1 MPRVIL
7 LLVIVFTLVVLV
19 RRAQQQ
25 PPHKRRAAYLQII
38 VGSALIGVVILTL
51 MGKMHWVGAA
61 LTGLL
66 VAARQ
71 LLPVLVRLLPA
82 LGGLRASG
90 ARSSSKQSE
99 VASRIIK
106 MTLDHDSGDL
116 SGVVLESTFK
126 GWLLSELNRQQLDE
140 LLSYCQHED
149 TDSAQLLASYLE
161 QRFPE
166 DAQDREETNRGGE
179 NGASPSSRAEA
190 LAVLGL
196 QDDATEEDI
205 IAAHRALIQKC
216 HPDRGGNDY
225 LAAKINQAKDQL
237 LG

>member
-1 MPRVIL
+1 VPRVIL
-7 LLVIVFTLVVLV
+7 LLVIAVTLVVLV

-38 VGSALIGVVILTL
+38 VGSAVIGVIILTL

-66 VAARQ
+66 VATRQ

-106 MTLDHDSGDL
+106 MTLDHDSGEL

-126 GWLLSELNRQQLDE
+126 GWLLNELNRQQLDE
-140 LLSYCQHED
+140 LMSYCQHED

-166 DAQDREETNRGGE
+166 DAQHSEEADRGGE
-179 NGASPSSRAEA
+179 NGPAPSSRTEA

>member
-7 LLVIVFTLVVLV
+7 LLVIAVTLVVLV

-38 VGSALIGVVILTL
+38 VGSAVIGVIILTL

-66 VAARQ
+66 VATRQ

-106 MTLDHDSGDL
+106 MTLDHDSGEL

-126 GWLLSELNRQQLDE
+126 GWLLNELNRQQLDE
-140 LLSYCQHED
+140 LMSYCQHED
-149 TDSAQLLASYLE
+149 TDSAKLLASYLE

-166 DAQDREETNRGGE
+166 DAQNSEEADRGGE
-179 NGASPSSRAEA
+179 NGPAPSSRTEA

>member
-166 DAQDREETNRGGE
+166 DAQDREETDRGGE

>member
-1 MPRVIL
+1 VPRVIL

-38 VGSALIGVVILTL
+38 VGSAVIGVVILTL

-66 VAARQ
+66 VATRQ

-99 VASRIIK
+99 VTSRIIK

-149 TDSAQLLASYLE
+149 SDSAQLLASYLE

-166 DAQDREETNRGGE
+166 DAQDREETDWGGE
-179 NGASPSSRAEA
+179 NGPAPSSRAEA

-205 IAAHRALIQKC
+205 IVAHRALIQKC

>member
-7 LLVIVFTLVVLV
+7 LLVIVFTLLILV

-25 PPHKRRAAYLQII
+25 PPHKRRGAYLQII
-38 VGSALIGVVILTL
+38 FGSALIGVIILTL

-71 LLPVLVRLLPA
+71 MLPVLVRLLPA

-99 VASRIIK
+99 VTSRIIK
-106 MTLDHDSGDL
+106 MTLDHDSGEL

-166 DAQDREETNRGGE
+166 DAQDRDETDLGGE
-179 NGASPSSRAEA
+179 NGPVPSSRTEA

-196 QDDATEEDI
+196 QDGATEEDI
-205 IAAHRALIQKC
+205 IAAHRTLIQKC

-237 LG
+237 LN